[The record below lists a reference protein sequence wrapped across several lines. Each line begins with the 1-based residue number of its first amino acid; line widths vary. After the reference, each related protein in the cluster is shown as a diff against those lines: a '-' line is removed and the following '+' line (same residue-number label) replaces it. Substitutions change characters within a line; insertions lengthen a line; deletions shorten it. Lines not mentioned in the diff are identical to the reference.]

1 MRLTLR
7 TLLAYMDDIL
17 DPADHEDLG
26 NKIEASEFAAEL
38 IHRSRDTV
46 RRLRLGAPEVFPGED
61 DDVLNPDPASDAN
74 SVAEYLDNTLP
85 PEHVADFERVCLDTG
100 TVADMHLAEVT
111 SCHHVLTMVLGEPA
125 EIDPQVR
132 RRMYELPQTVEG
144 GEKLR
149 IEPAHPPVAA
159 SVSETV
165 LVMPQAVVPVPVAA
179 VAPAPAAGVLPD
191 YLRVAAN
198 SRRRGRRWAIAA
210 VLAALGGLT
219 AYVLSGSFVEPET
232 PSFIADAEPEKIE
245 DLTDIQIGMEPSDT
259 NPEDSVAGTNEMN
272 TAHDATNLAPRFVP
286 EDGGVA
292 APEDQ
297 APAVAEPSLEPPA
310 AATEGAET
318 NSTPTVPKLSTDS
331 SADDPE
337 TTTPAETSATAADA
351 PPAMIVPLPPQDSE
365 PEETTI
371 SDGRPPVLDPNELIE
386 SATTQTMPDDSLII
400 DDEVEVPTAPKG
412 PAQLGTYRGV
422 DDVLLRYLPE
432 AGQWVRLPSQ
442 AVIAVGET
450 LLTLPKYRSH
460 VVLGNINAYL
470 AGGTQITL
478 PEQSVTEDGDEPL
491 VIDMSYG
498 RLILN
503 ADAGARDI
511 KLNIDGA
518 THEIRL
524 QKAAS
529 LAVDVHRLFVP
540 GTDYEKAP
548 AVVEI
553 NWYLA
558 NGTAVRIGTNGTQ
571 DSVQAPS
578 VWKSVNGADTVAES
592 ITTLPSWIEK
602 EPVTS
607 LERSASNVLNQ
618 QLVPGQ
624 PVELSIAELTDQ
636 ETSNRE
642 NRRLASEASLYVG
655 EFEPFIKSLNDSDQR
670 TVWRSHIA
678 AMRQA
683 IARDPQLA
691 VKLHED
697 YINVRGPE
705 AGEDLFA
712 MLRGFTPEQ
721 IGLTRDQLKQG
732 VLLELIRWLED
743 EKLDYRVLA
752 IYNLDE
758 LKGTKEL
765 KGYRPDAI
773 PRSRQIAVEK
783 IRRDIQ
789 GDEFLPLP

>member
-1 MRLTLR
+1 
-7 TLLAYMDDIL
+7 
-17 DPADHEDLG
+17 
-26 NKIEASEFAAEL
+26 
-38 IHRSRDTV
+38 
-46 RRLRLGAPEVFPGED
+46 
-61 DDVLNPDPASDAN
+61 
-74 SVAEYLDNTLP
+74 
-85 PEHVADFERVCLDTG
+85 
-100 TVADMHLAEVT
+100 
-111 SCHHVLTMVLGEPA
+111 
-125 EIDPQVR
+125 
-132 RRMYELPQTVEG
+132 
-144 GEKLR
+144 
-149 IEPAHPPVAA
+149 
-159 SVSETV
+159 
-165 LVMPQAVVPVPVAA
+165 
-179 VAPAPAAGVLPD
+179 
-191 YLRVAAN
+191 
-198 SRRRGRRWAIAA
+198 
-210 VLAALGGLT
+210 
-219 AYVLSGSFVEPET
+219 
-232 PSFIADAEPEKIE
+232 
-245 DLTDIQIGMEPSDT
+245 
-259 NPEDSVAGTNEMN
+259 
-272 TAHDATNLAPRFVP
+272 
-286 EDGGVA
+286 
-292 APEDQ
+292 
-297 APAVAEPSLEPPA
+297 
-310 AATEGAET
+310 
-318 NSTPTVPKLSTDS
+318 
-331 SADDPE
+331 
-337 TTTPAETSATAADA
+337 
-351 PPAMIVPLPPQDSE
+351 LPPQDNE
-365 PEETTI
+365 PQGSNPQETSI

-386 SATTQTMPDDSLII
+386 SATTQTMPDESLDIEAE
-400 DDEVEVPTAPKG
+400 DQVPAEPKG
-412 PAQLGTYRGV
+412 PVQLGTYRGV
-422 DDVLLRYLPE
+422 DDVLLRYMPE
-432 AGQWVRLPSQ
+432 TEEWVRLPSQ
-442 AVIAVGET
+442 AVITVGET

-478 PEQSVTEDGDEPL
+478 PVQPVTEEGDDPL

-503 ADAGARDI
+503 ADAGDRDV

-518 THEIRL
+518 THEMRL
-524 QKAAS
+524 EKGAS
-529 LAVDVHRLFVP
+529 LAIDVHRLFVP

-548 AVVEI
+548 ALVEV

-558 NGTAVRIGTNGTQ
+558 NGSAERIGANGTTE
-571 DSVQAPS
+571 SVQAPL
-578 VWKSVNGADTVAES
+578 VWKSVNGADTAAES

-624 PVELSIAELTDQ
+624 PVELSIAELTDE

-697 YINVRGPE
+697 FINVRGPE

-712 MLRGFTPEQ
+712 MIRGFTPEQ
-721 IGLTRDQLKQG
+721 IGLTRDELKQG
-732 VLLELIRWLED
+732 VLLDLIRWLED
-743 EKLDYRVLA
+743 ENLDYRVLA

-783 IRRDIQ
+783 IRREIED
-789 GDEFLPLP
+789 DEFLPLP